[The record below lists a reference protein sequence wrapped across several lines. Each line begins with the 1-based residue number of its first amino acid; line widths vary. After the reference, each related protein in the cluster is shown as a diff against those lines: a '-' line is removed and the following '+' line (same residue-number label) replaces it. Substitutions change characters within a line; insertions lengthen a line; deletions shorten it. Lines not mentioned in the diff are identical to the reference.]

1 MTILWEERYKVGNS
15 EIDVQHQEL
24 FVLINEFLAANG
36 KSPLIACAM
45 RLFKYTREHFAFEE
59 ALMKEI
65 GYPAISHHVEQHN
78 ILISRL
84 NTIAEDVASDT
95 LDKVNLTSFLSS
107 WLLDHIGKSDA
118 KLSAYIKLR

>member
-1 MTILWEERYKVGNS
+1 MAILWEERYKVGNS

-24 FVLINEFLAANG
+24 IVLTNEFLAANG
-36 KSPLIACAM
+36 KRQLIACAM

-59 ALMKEI
+59 GIMREI

-78 ILISRL
+78 ILISKL
-84 NTIAEDVASDT
+84 SAIAEDIASDR
-95 LDKVNLTSFLSS
+95 LDKVNLTFFLSS

-118 KLSAYIKLR
+118 KLAAYVKLR